1 MKDFVL
7 SEPGG
12 RAQAALK
19 IDYQKELNE
28 EQYQVV
34 TAPDGPALVLAGAG
48 SGKTRVITYRVAWL
62 LEHGVSPQ
70 NILLLTFTNKAASEM
85 VRRVELLLG
94 AYPTGLWAGTFHA
107 IGNRLLRRYA
117 TRLGYGEN
125 FSILDEEDA
134 RELVTLCIKECK
146 IDTKGQ
152 KFPSA
157 NVLHSLLSYQS
168 NTSQSLHDVLERK
181 YLSFLKFEED
191 IARIAQMYKTQKLAQ
206 NAMDFD
212 DLLLNLRALLREHT
226 DVAEHLATQF
236 QYVLVDEFQDTNVI
250 QSEIVSRLT
259 SVHHNVLAVGDDA
272 QSIYS
277 FRAAE
282 IRNML
287 DFSQSY
293 SGAQMYRL
301 TTNYRSTPQILA
313 VANAVIAHNQEQFSK
328 ELSAA
333 VPSGDLPLLAAAAS
347 TSQEAQ
353 YIADQ
358 IAQLQEVGTALKE
371 IAVLF
376 RSSFHSQSLEFE
388 LMRRNVPYEYRGGMK
403 FFERAH
409 IKDAIAHIRI
419 LSNVK
424 DGMAWIRALKI
435 HPGVGLV
442 TAGKIAAA
450 CAEKETVAEAI
461 AISPVGGK
469 AQSGWEGCARVL
481 RGMASAKYPGDAV
494 RAFLKSSEY
503 TSYLEAEYPDAQD
516 RVEDLEQ
523 FAIFAESYQSF
534 PDFLEAVSLT
544 DAYGVRREE
553 GTEEEEKD
561 RLILT
566 TIHQAK
572 GLEWNY
578 VFVMHLAEGS
588 FPSQRSMAETRAM
601 EEERRLF
608 YVAATRARRG
618 LFLTYPA
625 TAGFDTIEVKQ
636 PSLFLSEIP
645 EGHFERVRLRP
656 PGWSSGYSRP
666 VRTFSFG
673 RAAEEG
679 SDEPTIVLDDL
690 GERVKKVPPSSY
702 LGNY

>member
-7 SEPGG
+7 SSPGDYG
-12 RAQAALK
+12 ARDLK
-19 IDYQKELNE
+19 IDYRKELNT
-28 EQYQVV
+28 EQYAVV

-62 LEHGVSPQ
+62 LEHGISPE
-70 NILLLTFTNKAASEM
+70 NILLLTFTNKAANEM

-94 AYPTGLWAGTFHA
+94 TYPTGLWAGTFHA

-117 TRLGYGEN
+117 TRLGYGQN

-134 RELVTLCIKECK
+134 RELVTLCVKECK

-157 NVLHSLLSYQS
+157 NVLHNLLSYQA
-168 NTSQSLHDVLERK
+168 NTSRPLHDVLEQK
-181 YLSFLKFEED
+181 YLTFLRFEEEID
-191 IARIAQMYKTQKLAQ
+191 RIGKMYTAQKLAQ

-212 DLLLNLRALLREHT
+212 DLLLNLRTLLREHA
-226 DVAEHLATQF
+226 DVAEHLAGQF
-236 QYVLVDEFQDTNVI
+236 RYVLVDEFQDTNVI
-250 QSEIVSRLT
+250 QSEIVARLT
-259 SVHHNVLAVGDDA
+259 AVHGNILAVGDDA

-287 DFSQSY
+287 DFSQAY
-293 SGAQMYRL
+293 TGAQMYRL
-301 TTNYRSTPQILA
+301 TTNYRSTPQILS
-313 VANAVIAHNQEQFSK
+313 VANAVISHNEEQFPK

-333 VPSGDLPLLAAAAS
+333 AAAGELPSLVAAGS

-353 YIADQ
+353 FIADQ
-358 IAQLQEVGTALKE
+358 IGQLQEAGSALKE
-371 IAVLF
+371 MAVLF

-388 LMRRNVPYEYRGGMK
+388 LMRRNIPYEYRGGMK

-409 IKDAIAHIRI
+409 IKDAIAHVRI

-435 HPGVGLV
+435 HPGIGLV
-442 TAGKIAAA
+442 TAGNIAAA
-450 CAEKETVAEAI
+450 CGRAETVAEAI
-461 AISPVGGK
+461 MIEPVRGAK
-469 AQSGWEGCARVL
+469 ALAGWAGCARVL
-481 RGMASAKYPGDAV
+481 AGMVHAKYPSDAV
-494 RAFLKSSEY
+494 RAFVKSSEY
-503 TSYLEAEYPDAQD
+503 ISYLEAEYPDAQD

-523 FAIFAESYQSF
+523 FAIFAEGYQSF

-544 DAYGVRREE
+544 DAYGVREE
-553 GTEEEEKD
+553 GSDEQEKD
-561 RLILT
+561 RLVLT

-572 GLEWNY
+572 GLEWNH

-588 FPSQRSMAETRAM
+588 FPSQRSMNETRAM

-608 YVAATRARRG
+608 YVAATRARRR
-618 LFLTYPA
+618 LFLSYPV
-625 TAGFDTIEVKQ
+625 TAGFDTIEIKQ
-636 PSLFLSEIP
+636 PSIFLSEIP
-645 EGHFERVRLRP
+645 EGKFERVRLRQ
-656 PGWSSGYSRP
+656 PGWSGTSSVARDFRY
-666 VRTFSFG
+666 
-673 RAAEEG
+673 E
-679 SDEPTIVLDDL
+679 EPTIVLDDM
-690 GERVKKVPPSSY
+690 GERVKKTPPSSY